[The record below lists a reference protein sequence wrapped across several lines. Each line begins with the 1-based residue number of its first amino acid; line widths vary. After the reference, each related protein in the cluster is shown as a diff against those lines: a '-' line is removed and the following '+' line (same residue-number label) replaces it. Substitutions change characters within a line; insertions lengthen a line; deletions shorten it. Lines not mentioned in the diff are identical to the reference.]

1 VVKIISRPVEDV
13 LFGDL
18 AEQYQTNTRN
28 LGFTKRYSKAHE
40 VHYSPWVQ
48 ELVSSAPVHLEGA
61 KRVGLPA
68 PDLGLLQMPL
78 GQAIGNRR
86 SGRIYGDLPVP
97 AECLSTLLYAGNGV
111 RPHRVGAPPMSR
123 NVTNA
128 GNLGSVELYPIVMGA
143 EGLAPGIYHYDSV
156 EHDLGLV
163 QPGDFGVWLREVVF
177 YQVEFG
183 DALVAVVLSSAV
195 GRLKAKYGPRGY
207 RFAMFDV
214 GHVSENIYLA
224 ATALRMPVCA
234 TAGFV
239 DEELNR
245 ALSLDGLD
253 SCVSLVLLLGSPVG
267 VQSHQRSV

>member
-1 VVKIISRPVEDV
+1 MKLTPRPTDDPQ
-13 LFGDL
+13 LGDL
-18 AEQYQTNTRN
+18 AEQYQVTTRN

-48 ELVSSAPVHLEGA
+48 DLVTSAPFHLEDA
-61 KRVGLPA
+61 PRAALPP
-68 PDLGLLQMPL
+68 PDLDLLRAPL
-78 GQAIGNRR
+78 GTVIGNRR
-86 SGRIYGDLPVP
+86 SGRVYGDTPVP
-97 AECLSTLLYAGNGV
+97 ADCLSTLLYAANGV
-111 RPHRVGAPPMSR
+111 RPPRRGAPPLSR

-128 GNLGSVELYPIVMGA
+128 GNLGSVELYPIVMSV
-143 EGLAPGIYHYDSV
+143 EGVSPGIYHYDSV
-156 EHDLGLV
+156 GHDLGLV
-163 QPGDFGVWLREVVF
+163 RDGRFGTWLREVVF

-183 DALVAVVLSSAV
+183 DALVAVALSSAV

-224 ATALRMPVCA
+224 ATALGMPVCA

-245 ALSLDGLD
+245 ALALDGLD
-253 SCVSLVLLLGSPVG
+253 TCVSLVLLLGAPVSEPG
-267 VQSHQRSV
+267 LAVP